1 MRKIWA
7 IAAREYRA
15 SVKTKAFLVTLFLM
29 PVLMVGSFAAQ
40 LVVSKL
46 DSTKKRRVVVV
57 DRTKGGDLA
66 KFLQSAVETRNAT
79 DIFDE
84 KEPTKQVRPTFE
96 LEVAPPSDG
105 DEKAIGL
112 QRLAFSERI
121 LKGEIDGFLEI
132 GPGVYGYG
140 QAKDPDG
147 WIRYQSNKPN
157 VNDFLRWAE
166 PMLNA
171 GIQMR
176 RFQDAGLD
184 QGKIQAIQQTVR
196 LDLKGLSQRDP
207 ADPDRVIDAS
217 DESRVANF
225 AIPFIL
231 ILLMFMMVMIGATPA
246 MQGVVEEKMQKVA
259 EVLLGSVTPFQLM
272 LGKLLGMIGVSLTVA
287 AFYLTGIYILAY
299 RFGVTDFLSPA
310 VLAWFLVYLVLAILM
325 YGSLFLAIGAAANDM
340 KETQSLLMPVVMI
353 VMLPLFVLVPIL
365 QDPNSL
371 FATLCSFFP
380 PSTPMLMLARVS
392 VPPGIAWWQPVV
404 GVVGVLLTTLACVWV
419 GGRIFRVGILMQ
431 GKGPK
436 LSDLIRWAIKG

>member
-1 MRKIWA
+1 MRKIWV

-15 SVKTKAFLVTLFLM
+15 SVRTKAFLVTLFLM
-29 PVLMVGSFAAQ
+29 PVLMASSFGVQ
-40 LVVSKL
+40 MVVKKI
-46 DSTKKRRVVVV
+46 DTTKKRRFVVV
-57 DRTKGGDLA
+57 DRTKGGELA
-66 KFLQSAVETRNAT
+66 KDLQSKVEARNAN

-84 KEPTKQVRPTFE
+84 KEPAKQVRPTFE
-96 LEVAPPSDG
+96 LEVATPSAG
-105 DEKAIGL
+105 DEKAVGL
-112 QRLAFSERI
+112 QRLALSGRI
-121 LKGEIDGFLEI
+121 LEGEIDGFLEI
-132 GPGVYGYG
+132 GPGVYGYNLP
-140 QAKDPDG
+140 KDPDV
-147 WIRYQSNKPN
+147 WMRYQSNKPT
-157 VNDFLRWAE
+157 VNDFQLWAE
-166 PMLNA
+166 AMLNA
-171 GIQMR
+171 GIQMQ
-176 RFQDAGLD
+176 RFREAGMD
-184 QGKIQAIQQTVR
+184 QGKIQAMQRVVPMK
-196 LDLKGLSQRDP
+196 LKGISQRDP
-207 ADPDRVIDAS
+207 ANPDRVIDAS

-231 ILLMFMMVMIGATPA
+231 IMLMVMMVMIGATPA

-287 AFYLTGIYILAY
+287 AFYLTGIYVLAY

-340 KETQSLLMPVVMI
+340 KETQSLLMPVIMI

-371 FATLCSFFP
+371 FSTLCSFFP
-380 PSTPMLMLARVS
+380 PSTPMLMIARVS

-404 GVVGVLLTTLACVWV
+404 GVVGVLLTTLACVWI